1 MTLLALKKN
10 LRALC
15 VLCGSIITGCGDSA
29 TADRVRNLG
38 ADVLSAEAV
47 FQSAADLLNS
57 LDQTCDVQLEKTTV
71 LVDSTTS
78 TDQKPVLAIVTDN
91 PDLPDTQFNWLIV
104 PAKNVDF
111 TRAGVR
117 PGDLIDLFA

>member
-1 MTLLALKKN
+1 MTH
-10 LRALC
+10 LRLC
-15 VLCGSIITGCGDSA
+15 VLCVLSSSILPASGCGDSA
-29 TADRVRNLG
+29 IAERVRNLG

-47 FQSAADLLNS
+47 FRTAADLLNS

-78 TDQKPVLAIVTDN
+78 LDKKPVLAIVADN
-91 PDLPDTQFNWLIV
+91 PNQPERQFNWLVV

-111 TRAGVR
+111 RKAGVR
-117 PGDLIDLFA
+117 PGDAV